1 MLFFFFLFGKV
12 KVRYLELFFLLPHI
26 LVVQSSIVYH
36 SLLRLELLF
45 FVERNFLLLVIN
57 LKHVVVLGLRYF

>member
-1 MLFFFFLFGKV
+1 ME
-12 KVRYLELFFLLPHI
+12 VRYLELFFLLPHI
-26 LVVQSSIVYH
+26 LVVQASIVYRP
-36 SLLRLELLF
+36 LLRLELLL